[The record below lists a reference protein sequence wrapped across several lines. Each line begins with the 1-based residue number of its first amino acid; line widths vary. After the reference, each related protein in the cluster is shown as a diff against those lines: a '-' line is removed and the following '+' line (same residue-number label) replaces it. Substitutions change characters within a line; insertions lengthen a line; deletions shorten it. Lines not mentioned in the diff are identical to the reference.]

1 MKQRINK
8 NFILKIVSG
17 APFII
22 YYIKLK
28 SRPSVRIFSVEWIS
42 AVGARIDV
50 KFARNEAPVIWGD
63 EVYF

>member
-1 MKQRINK
+1 MS
-8 NFILKIVSG
+8 LMGKITC
-17 APFII
+17 ICYI

-63 EVYF
+63 KVYF